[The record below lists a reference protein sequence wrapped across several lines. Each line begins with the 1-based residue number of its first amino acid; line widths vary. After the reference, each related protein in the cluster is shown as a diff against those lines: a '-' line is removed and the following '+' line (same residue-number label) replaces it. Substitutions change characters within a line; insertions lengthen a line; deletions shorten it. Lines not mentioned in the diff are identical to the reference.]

1 MNVLYVYLGD
11 GLREDAKGLLF
22 PFHLSFPSAFF
33 PLFFLHV
40 KDHTHPHA
48 NIDTQ
53 MWGFVFATSEGL
65 TLTYKHLYTE
75 HN

>member
-33 PLFFLHV
+33 FFFFFTCERSHGP
-40 KDHTHPHA
+40 TC
-48 NIDTQ
+48 
-53 MWGFVFATSEGL
+53 
-65 TLTYKHLYTE
+65 KHLRWSNINIQAFI
-75 HN
+75 H